1 MDANHDED
9 LLGDL
14 AAAHRELDEAD
25 LARASR
31 AGRAAFALG
40 ALDEELTFA
49 SLVYDSVLDQE
60 LSPARADTAT
70 RTLAFESAT
79 CSIELEVTA
88 DRIVG
93 QVVPSDAGSVTAEFG
108 DGRSVTAV
116 TDALGCFAL
125 PAPRAGQFRLRV
137 RAGTWALVTEW
148 AALRS

>member
-9 LLGDL
+9 LLAEL
-14 AAAHRELDEAD
+14 AAAHRGLDEAD

-60 LSPARADTAT
+60 LSLARADTAT

-125 PAPRAGQFRLRV
+125 PAPRTGQFRLRV